1 MSQSTTR
8 FWNWFEANSKSLAD
22 IDNPSLEEDE
32 KEKILDEL
40 LDNLHAYCDKL
51 YFNIG
56 GEYGGQQE
64 LTITAEGKTD
74 YFDAVEELIK
84 EAPELEGWSFIAFMQ
99 PGDLDYVCVFEDVE
113 LKPSEMWFLPLD
125 NKNKPK
131 SIGLRICPPNYELV
145 KDSDWL
151 TAAVFKVLDTAL
163 GEKTLALDISYVDVK
178 PMPDG
183 KPEDNGLIEL
193 TDLLAFVNWKKKKLA
208 VM

>member
-8 FWNWFEANSKSLAD
+8 FWNWFKANSKSLAD
-22 IDNPSLEEDE
+22 INNPSLEEDE

-40 LDNLHAYCDKL
+40 LDNLHTYCDKL

-56 GEYGGQQE
+56 GEYGGRQE

-113 LKPSEMWFLPLD
+113 LRPSEMWFLPLD

-131 SIGLRICPPNYELV
+131 SIGLRICLPNYELV

-151 TAAVFKVLDTAL
+151 TAAVFKVLDTVL
-163 GEKTLALDISYVDVK
+163 GEKTLALDINYVDVK

>member
-64 LTITAEGKTD
+64 LTITAEGKTE

-131 SIGLRICPPNYELV
+131 SIGLRICLPNYELV

-163 GEKTLALDISYVDVK
+163 GEKTLAFDISYVDVK
-178 PMPDG
+178 SMPDG

>member
-1 MSQSTTR
+1 MTPLEAEAILKEYIATIKDLRPNGIVQSTNALKRTTGLIKYAH
-8 FWNWFEANSKSLAD
+8 FVYGEHVV
-22 IDNPSLEEDE
+22 

-99 PGDLDYVCVFEDVE
+99 PGDLDYV
-113 LKPSEMWFLPLD
+113 
-125 NKNKPK
+125 
-131 SIGLRICPPNYELV
+131 
-145 KDSDWL
+145 
-151 TAAVFKVLDTAL
+151 
-163 GEKTLALDISYVDVK
+163 
-178 PMPDG
+178 
-183 KPEDNGLIEL
+183 
-193 TDLLAFVNWKKKKLA
+193 
-208 VM
+208 